1 MLIGRDAERQV
12 IARLVSAARVG
23 HSSALVLV
31 GEAGVGKTT
40 LLEHAVELAD
50 DMRVLQAAGSEPER
64 DVAFAGL
71 LQLLRPVLDGLAMI
85 PAPQVEA
92 LAVAL
97 ALREGRVGGRFA
109 VGAAT
114 LTLLSRVAEES
125 PLLLVIDDAHAL
137 DRSSAEALAFVGRR
151 LLADKIGLLIC
162 SRPDADSPLLDTD
175 LPRLRL
181 EGLSLAAVT
190 ELMTTQASAVVA
202 PELAERLHRATAGNP
217 LAVVELAGE
226 MDMLERLPPQTPLPV
241 PEAVHRAFSRRI
253 ADLDQPVQ
261 TVLLL
266 AAIAD
271 GDLGVVTRA
280 APGLQVEVAD
290 LGQAEEAQVVQ
301 ILPGRVEFRHPLMRA
316 SVYADAAPALR
327 RRAHR
332 AVAESLPEV
341 DLERR
346 AWNLCHATVGVD
358 DQVAAGIDLVG
369 RRALARSAHAVAAT
383 ALERAA
389 LLSSADADRAQRFLA
404 AGEAA
409 WLAGQVTRA
418 QSLLAQAV
426 HLAAEPH
433 IRAEIEGLQGNIALR
448 AGSLE
453 EARTVLLQAAEQLV
467 EVDPDGAAMLLADTV
482 TACYYLADA
491 ATALQVTT
499 RLDELIDRCCT
510 DEARI
515 RATLTGGTA
524 QVLAGTG
531 GSDRIRVAVDELLA
545 LPKWTDDQRRPGWM
559 VLGPLFL
566 RESDTGR
573 EIVRHAV
580 EELREHCALVTLPNL
595 LSYTARDE
603 ASTDRWASA
612 LTGYEEGIALARE
625 SGQTTDLTLCLAG
638 LAWLQARTGSEEAC
652 RRSAAET
659 IQLAEHH
666 HIHMGRAWATF
677 ALGELELAHGRPAK
691 ALEQFEALGRL
702 LEDIGCM
709 DVDLMPGAEHAEALH
724 HLGRTTEAAE
734 VARGYHA
741 RAVAKG
747 QPWAMARAQRAL
759 AIADEEP
766 SRWAHFDAALE
777 LHHASPDVYEEGRTQ
792 LAYGAALRRDRQR
805 VAARPV
811 LRSALA
817 TFERLGARPW
827 ADIAAREL
835 AATGERPHRRGE
847 NELDLLTPQ
856 ELQIARL
863 LGSGRTTRQAAAAMF
878 LSPKTVEYHLR
889 HVYTKLG
896 ISSRAELASH
906 LGRA

>member
-31 GEAGVGKTT
+31 GEAGIGKTT

-71 LQLLRPVLDGLAMI
+71 LQLLRPVLDGLDMI

-114 LTLLSRVAEES
+114 LTLLSRVAETT
-125 PLLLVIDDAHAL
+125 PLLLIIDDAHAL

-151 LLADKIGLLIC
+151 LMADRIGLLVA
-162 SRPDADSPLLDTD
+162 SRPGVESPLLDAG
-175 LPRLRL
+175 LPPLLL
-181 EGLSLAAVT
+181 EGLSLASV
-190 ELMTTQASAVVA
+190 ASLLALQSRGVVA
-202 PELAERLHRATAGNP
+202 PELAERLHLATAGNP
-217 LAVVELAGE
+217 LAVVELADEVE
-226 MDMLERLPPQTPLPV
+226 MLDRLSPQAPLPV
-241 PEAVHRAFSRRI
+241 PDAVLRAFSRRI
-253 ADLDQPVQ
+253 AQLDQPCQ
-261 TVLLL
+261 TMLLL
-266 AAIAD
+266 AAVAD
-271 GDLGVVTRA
+271 GDLGVVARA
-280 APGLQVEVAD
+280 ADDLGVQVAD
-290 LGQAEEAQVVQ
+290 LARAEELQLLRLV
-301 ILPGRVEFRHPLMRA
+301 PGRVEFRHPLMRA
-316 SVYADAAPALR
+316 SVYAGAALALR

-332 AVAESLPEV
+332 AVAQALPEG

-346 AWNLCHATVGVD
+346 AWNLCDATVGVD
-358 DQVAAGIDLVG
+358 DQVADHIDLVG
-369 RRALARSAHAVAAT
+369 SRARDRSANAVAAT
-383 ALERAA
+383 AFERAA
-389 LLSSADADRAQRFLA
+389 LLSSSDTARARRFLA

-409 WLAGQVTRA
+409 WLAGQVPRA
-418 QSLLAQAV
+418 QSLLAQG
-426 HLAAEPH
+426 AALTAGSP
-433 IRAEIEGLQGNIALR
+433 IRARIDGLRGNIALR
-448 AGSLE
+448 AGSVE

-531 GSDRIRVAVDELLA
+531 GSDRIRAAVDELLA
-545 LPKWTDDQRRPGWM
+545 LPDWTDDQRRPGWM

-573 EIVRHAV
+573 EIVRRAV

-625 SGQTTDLTLCLAG
+625 SGQTTDLTMCLAG
-638 LAWLQARTGSEEAC
+638 LAWLQARTGTEEAC

-666 HIHMGRAWATF
+666 HIHMGRAWAIF

-702 LEDIGCM
+702 LEDTGCM

-734 VARGYHA
+734 VAEAYHA

-759 AIADEEP
+759 AISDEAQ
-766 SRWAHFDAALE
+766 SRWVHFDDALE

-906 LGRA
+906 LDEI